1 MTQPDVTVV
10 IGAYEAMPYL
20 VKCLESLENQTLGPE
35 RIEVIAVDDGS
46 TDGTGS
52 TWRSSPNGRPC
63 P

>member
-1 MTQPDVTVV
+1 MTQPDVTIV

-20 VKCLESLENQTLGPE
+20 VKCLESVEDQTLGPE
-35 RIEVIAVDDGS
+35 RIEIIAVDDGS

-52 TWRSSPNGRPC
+52 TWNSSPSVRPC